1 MIIVIIVFIL
11 LIQIIVIIEIIDV
24 IVLVVWCVQ
33 VRIDLSIPVHIWA
46 NKRAA
51 IAKQVDDMGDR
62 FRPAMRKGWLAYITK
77 TYAADPSQH
86 AVAIGQGLL
95 VVPDDDW

>member
-1 MIIVIIVFIL
+1 M
-11 LIQIIVIIEIIDV
+11 IDV
-24 IVLVVWCVQ
+24 IVIIMIIVLIEIIHVIVLIVGCCQ

-77 TYAADPSQH
+77 TYAADT
-86 AVAIGQGLL
+86 AVHTVSIGQGAL
-95 VVPDDDW
+95 VVADDDC